1 VAQSLSERH
10 RIEALLLASRLPRVP
25 PSVPNALV
33 LPRDDGG
40 RSEKLAKRHM
50 WERPYRDPN
59 VKEAER
65 QLMAALG
72 TKVTIADKGGRGKVV
87 IEYKTLEDFDRII
100 EALGK

>member
-1 VAQSLSERH
+1 MWDAPAQFEPDPAGEPQK
-10 RIEALLLASRLPRVP
+10 I
-25 PSVPNALV
+25 
-33 LPRDDGG
+33 
-40 RSEKLAKRHM
+40 
-50 WERPYRDPN
+50 YRDPN